1 VGVPGF
7 NKSGKGTY
15 SVNRSGKQSF
25 IVHCLIVLLK
35 TFLYGGLAYFEIL
48 LKCLTAVVTA
58 GYIRDKKVVS
68 IETDFKH
75 V

>member
-7 NKSGKGTY
+7 NKSCKETY
-15 SVNRSGKQSF
+15 SVNRSRKQSF
-25 IVHCLIVLLK
+25 NVHCLIVLLK

-58 GYIRDKKVVS
+58 GYITDKKVVAV
-68 IETDFKH
+68 ETDIKH